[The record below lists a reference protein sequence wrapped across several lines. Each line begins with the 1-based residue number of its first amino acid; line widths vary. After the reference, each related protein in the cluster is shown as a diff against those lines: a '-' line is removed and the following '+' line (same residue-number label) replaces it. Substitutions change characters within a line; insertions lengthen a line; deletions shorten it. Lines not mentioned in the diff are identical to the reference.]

1 MSGSYQTRRWG
12 EQDSKPSVP
21 GTVQRA
27 TRGIFSVLRAYARE
41 TEKIQFGLDPAT
53 RNRVRN
59 KRQLRLGEQG
69 LIALGD
75 TGPSGG
81 LGGMKTA
88 R

>member
-1 MSGSYQTRRWG
+1 MPWYEGKIQSATIIRKINYVFDGLNAGNFFRLA
-12 EQDSKPSVP
+12 
-21 GTVQRA
+21 RA
-27 TRGIFSVLRAYARE
+27 RARE